1 MRNKNISLEDVVYTV
16 KRGDTLGNIAS
27 KYANN
32 KDQYLALAAY
42 NDINNPNVIKPGQQ
56 IVIPRHLVDNDESN
70 SYNVGT
76 EMEEVNRG
84 YNAATQAPREEP
96 FEYVPASNN
105 TDSDEQT
112 PITILPVIN
121 KKSPNYSIRRRSRV
135 APNRSRA
142 ASNNNANRSNNTTT
156 RSNNTTTRNTA
167 SNNVTRSN
175 NTVNRTNVVNRSNNV
190 TRPNTTRPN
199 NVNRGTSIVRRNNNV
214 TNRKPVANNN
224 SSSYT
229 NPNWLVNNMNKRR
242 YVSSSKS
249 YNPSKRYTTYNRKN
263 YSSNKSIGL
272 ADILDSLN
280 PINVINRVSTKLAP
294 SKETIKQQIAI
305 NNAYRRKPHK
315 IGFWR

>member
-16 KRGDTLGNIAS
+16 RRGDTLGNIAS

-56 IVIPRHLVDNDESN
+56 IVIPRHLVDNDNSN

-96 FEYVPASNN
+96 FEYVPVSNN

-121 KKSPNYSIRRRSRV
+121 KKSPNYSIRRRSR
-135 APNRSRA
+135 ATPNRTKA
-142 ASNNNANRSNNTTT
+142 VSNNNVNRSNTTT

-175 NTVNRTNVVNRSNNV
+175 NTANRTNVVNRSNNV
-190 TRPNTTRPN
+190 TRTNTTRPNASRPNN
-199 NVNRGTSIVRRNNNV
+199 NVNRGTSIVRRNNV
-214 TNRKPVANNN
+214 TSRQVQNTKPNYINKPKTDNTYTSLRWLNNN
-224 SSSYT
+224 RSA
-229 NPNWLVNNMNKRR
+229 VAQNNRGFSGVMNRLNQRFAQRPEDVRR
-242 YVSSSKS
+242 
-249 YNPSKRYTTYNRKN
+249 
-263 YSSNKSIGL
+263 
-272 ADILDSLN
+272 
-280 PINVINRVSTKLAP
+280 
-294 SKETIKQQIAI
+294 QIAI
-305 NNAYRRKPHK
+305 VNDYRSKPHK

>member
-16 KRGDTLGNIAS
+16 RRGDTLGNIAS

-56 IVIPRHLVDNDESN
+56 IVIPRHLVDDSESN

-199 NVNRGTSIVRRNNNV
+199 NVNRGTSIVRRNNTTSKQRVQN
-214 TNRKPVANNN
+214 TKPSYVNKPKTDNTYTSLRWLNNN
-224 SSSYT
+224 RNAVPESRRGFT
-229 NPNWLVNNMNKRR
+229 GVMNRLNQRFAQRPEDVRR
-242 YVSSSKS
+242 
-249 YNPSKRYTTYNRKN
+249 
-263 YSSNKSIGL
+263 
-272 ADILDSLN
+272 
-280 PINVINRVSTKLAP
+280 
-294 SKETIKQQIAI
+294 QIAI
-305 NNAYRRKPHK
+305 VNDYRSKPHK

>member
-16 KRGDTLGNIAS
+16 RPGDTLGNIAS

-32 KDQYLALAAY
+32 KNQYLALAAY

-56 IVIPRHLVDNDESN
+56 IVIPRHLVDDSNSN

-76 EMEEVNRG
+76 EMEEVNKG
-84 YNAATQAPREEP
+84 YNAATQTPREEP

-142 ASNNNANRSNNTTT
+142 TSNN
-156 RSNNTTTRNTA
+156 
-167 SNNVTRSN
+167 NNVTRSN
-175 NTVNRTNVVNRSNNV
+175 NTPTRSNNV
-190 TRPNTTRPN
+190 TRPN
-199 NVNRGTSIVRRNNNV
+199 NVNRGTNIVRRNNNNV
-214 TNRKPVANNN
+214 TNRKSVANNN
-224 SSSYT
+224 NSYT
-229 NPNWLVNNMNKRR
+229 SPNWLVNNMNKRR

-249 YNPSKRYTTYNRKN
+249 YNPSKQYTTYNRKN

-280 PINVINRVSTKLAP
+280 PINVVNRLNTKLAP

-315 IGFWR
+315 ISFWR